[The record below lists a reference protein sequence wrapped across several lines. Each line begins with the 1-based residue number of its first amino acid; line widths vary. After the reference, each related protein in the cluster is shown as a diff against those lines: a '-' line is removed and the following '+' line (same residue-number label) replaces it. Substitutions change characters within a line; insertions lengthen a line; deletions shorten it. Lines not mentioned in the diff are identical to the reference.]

1 MGRKA
6 TGGPARIAAP
16 PARGATAVGLI
27 AIGSW
32 SALALLTVGAGPVPP
47 FLLTAL
53 CFGVGAAVGFAA
65 IAARGR
71 SVRAAL
77 AQPPAI
83 WALGVGGLF
92 GYHALYFFALQSAPP
107 AEAGLIA
114 YLWPLLIVLLA
125 SLLPGG
131 RLRAAHLAGA
141 VLGFAGAAL
150 LILKGG
156 GFGADPA
163 HLAGY
168 LAAFGCAFIWSGY
181 SVLSRLAGDA
191 PTDSVAGFCLAAAIL
206 AALAHLAVE
215 ATAWPQGALAWAS
228 VAALGLGPVGAA
240 FYAWDHGVKR
250 GDLQLLGVASY
261 AAPLLSTLALA
272 AAGVAEPSPRLA
284 LAAALIVGGA
294 ALAAFGS
301 MRAKGAG

>member
-1 MGRKA
+1 MGR
-6 TGGPARIAAP
+6 GISHRPAVVAP
-16 PARGATAVGLI
+16 QPVRGATAMGLL
-27 AIGSW
+27 AILSW
-32 SALALLTVGAGPVPP
+32 SALALLTVGAGPTPP

-53 CFGVGAAVGFAA
+53 CFAVGAAVGFVA
-65 IAARGR
+65 IALRR
-71 SVRAAL
+71 RPLRAAL
-77 AQPPAI
+77 AQRPSVWAI
-83 WALGVGGLF
+83 GVGGLF

-131 RLRAAHLAGA
+131 RLRPAHLAGA
-141 VLGFAGAAL
+141 AMGFAGAAL

-156 GFGADPA
+156 GFGIEPA

-168 LAAFGCAFIWSGY
+168 AAAFGCALAWSGY
-181 SVLSRLAGDA
+181 SVLSRAVGDA
-191 PTDSVAGFCLAAAIL
+191 PTDSVAGFCLAAAVL
-206 AALAHLAVE
+206 AAVAHLAFE
-215 ATAWPQGALAWAS
+215 PTIWPEGPLAWAS

-272 AAGVAEPSPRLA
+272 AAGVAEPSPRLG

-301 MRAKGAG
+301 LRAQREG